1 MMNIEMF
8 YPVLFVSNGAE
19 KAKKIINTKAP
30 YSNAAAAIDH
40 AYHAD
45 YPARYVEAGYAFW
58 NGSKWVAE
66 TQEMYEEG
74 RMDDPDFVSRQEQCH
89 REANLRLDNYEY
101 GF

>member
-1 MMNIEMF
+1 MMNTDKY
-8 YPVLFVSNGAE
+8 YPVLFVSNGPDDV
-19 KAKKIINTKAP
+19 KKIINTKAP

-45 YPARYVEAGYAFW
+45 YPAKYVEAGYAFH

-66 TQEMYEEG
+66 TQEEYEEG

-89 REANLRLDNYEY
+89 REANLRLEQESFY
-101 GF
+101 